1 MFNYCANARCKPVSG
16 ISAAHTLRF
25 SDFYHFTIFFS
36 NCTSP
41 TCIFIFSCFAGGSFH
56 WFIPIVC
63 RRQMKKSKSLFV
75 VVLRAYFTTSFFYV
89 FNCRLNLLA
98 VLSSFQLHKRF
109 LSDPGP
115 NRNKLLLLR
124 LDLCLSGWCCCKIYQ
139 HFIMSFFSENGV
151 PPFTFSSPT
160 PYHLNI

>member
-1 MFNYCANARCKPVSG
+1 MQTCFWNFSRP
-16 ISAAHTLRF
+16 HT
-25 SDFYHFTIFFS
+25 FYHFTIFFS
-36 NCTSP
+36 NCTSR
-41 TCIFIFSCFAGGSFH
+41 TCIFIFSCSAGGSFY

-63 RRQMKKSKSLFV
+63 RRQMKTSKSLFF
-75 VVLRAYFTTSFFYV
+75 VVLRAYFTTSFFNV
-89 FNCRLNLLA
+89 FNCSLNLLA

-124 LDLCLSGWCCCKIYQ
+124 LDLCLSGWCCYKIYQ
-139 HFIMSFFSENGV
+139 HFIMSFFSENWV
-151 PPFTFSSPT
+151 PPFPLSSPT